1 MTQAKLGCKF
11 VALHAVK
18 LANSVP
24 YVVQHEWGSQ
34 EGEHVRGEG
43 HLGNALL
50 NVHTHNDGVLL
61 VEDTGRQD
69 AQDAGEHCIKLG
81 CFLLLIFHLKTDR
94 NYGFL
99 TNSFCTASQRAC

>member
-1 MTQAKLGCKF
+1 MLDCIVCMTQAKLGCKC

-18 LANSVP
+18 LTDNLP
-24 YVVQHEWGSQ
+24 CVVQHKQGSQ

-61 VEDTGRQD
+61 VEDTGR
-69 AQDAGEHCIKLG
+69 
-81 CFLLLIFHLKTDR
+81 
-94 NYGFL
+94 
-99 TNSFCTASQRAC
+99 